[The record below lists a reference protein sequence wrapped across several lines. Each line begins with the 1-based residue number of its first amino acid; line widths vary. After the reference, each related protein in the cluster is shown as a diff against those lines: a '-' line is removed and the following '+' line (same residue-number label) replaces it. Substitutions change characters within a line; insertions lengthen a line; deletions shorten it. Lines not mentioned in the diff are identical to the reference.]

1 MKSLVEAVA
10 NVVLFILTP
19 MILVWI
25 QISLV
30 QVIENIGE
38 LPIEEGETRAVY
50 RWAGISE
57 EAMLSAEPFLC
68 RTDGSRP

>member
-30 QVIENIGE
+30 QVIEHIGE
-38 LPIEEGETRAVY
+38 LPIEESETRAVY
-50 RWAGISE
+50 VWAGISE
-57 EAMLSAEPFLC
+57 EAMLNSEPFVC